1 MEAESSGGLVSPS
14 GEFAS
19 LFFDQVGYF
28 ASIKLCQALSRQGAK
43 IKIPAVRCHYLLWSS
58 AQCFDWWENWAKLN
72 QLNTLF
78 LCCFALYLLVAYW
91 QTKKAGFCTKLQ
103 KIFKWPCEDQRVLQY
118 WSFVSSL
125 LIRRNWP
132 TRGKCT
138 TRAYRLR
145 MGVACL
151 SDLLC
156 IERPAWQQSCFCLVS
171 SSI

>member
-1 MEAESSGGLVSPS
+1 MILDSGYLKCCDNCWKWHKSTS
-14 GEFAS
+14 TNLIAN
-19 LFFDQVGYF
+19 
-28 ASIKLCQALSRQGAK
+28 
-43 IKIPAVRCHYLLWSS
+43 YLLKWSCP
-58 AQCFDWWENWAKLN
+58 QIRLMFWLMRKLSKTEST
-72 QLNTLF
+72 QHSF
-78 LCCFALYLLVAYW
+78 LCCFASYLLVAYW

-151 SDLLC
+151 
-156 IERPAWQQSCFCLVS
+156 RPAWQQSCFCLVS

>member
-1 MEAESSGGLVSPS
+1 MFVAKLVEQGQILSMNQLLLNNLIANYLLKWSCPQIRLMS
-14 GEFAS
+14 NVLIDEKTEQNWTNS
-19 LFFDQVGYF
+19 TLFFYAALPCTCLLLTDRQKRP
-28 ASIKLCQALSRQGAK
+28 AS
-43 IKIPAVRCHYLLWSS
+43 V
-58 AQCFDWWENWAKLN
+58 
-72 QLNTLF
+72 
-78 LCCFALYLLVAYW
+78 
-91 QTKKAGFCTKLQ
+91 TKLQ

-151 SDLLC
+151 
-156 IERPAWQQSCFCLVS
+156 RPAWQQSCFCLVS

>member
-1 MEAESSGGLVSPS
+1 MILDSGYLKCCDNRWKWHKSTS
-14 GEFAS
+14 TN
-19 LFFDQVGYF
+19 L
-28 ASIKLCQALSRQGAK
+28 ITN
-43 IKIPAVRCHYLLWSS
+43 YLLKWSCP
-58 AQCFDWWENWAKLN
+58 QIRLMFWLMRKLSKTEST
-72 QLNTLF
+72 QHSF

-151 SDLLC
+151 
-156 IERPAWQQSCFCLVS
+156 RPAWQQSCFCLVS

>member
-1 MEAESSGGLVSPS
+1 MILDGGYLKCCDNRWKWHKST
-14 GEFAS
+14 FLIAN
-19 LFFDQVGYF
+19 
-28 ASIKLCQALSRQGAK
+28 
-43 IKIPAVRCHYLLWSS
+43 YLLKWSCP
-58 AQCFDWWENWAKLN
+58 QIRLMFWLMRKLSKTEST
-72 QLNTLF
+72 QHSFYADLPCT
-78 LCCFALYLLVAYW
+78 CLLLTDRQKRPAFV
-91 QTKKAGFCTKLQ
+91 TKLQ

-151 SDLLC
+151 
-156 IERPAWQQSCFCLVS
+156 RPAWQQSCFCLVS